1 MDKLFRFTKI
11 AAICCLVLTLING
24 ILGYTPHE
32 WWNPKVTTFVY
43 AATAIIV
50 WVLII
55 LFCSMIYNNSVT
67 KSPLRIPSLLG
78 VISAIVGLVNDIS
91 SRVVVTMQIFELVD
105 ITEMYPIY
113 IANEYIRYSVGIG
126 LLISFIWMSKYMKSN
141 LAKVFGISYVIL
153 LSIEILFSRFGF
165 SILLY
170 AYDFDVNFDVIY
182 NTHRIIIA
190 TIVTLKTL
198 VLSIFYYS
206 FYKMFNK

>member
-11 AAICCLVLTLING
+11 AAICCLVFTLIYG

-32 WWNPKVTTFVY
+32 WWNSKVTTFVY
-43 AATAIIV
+43 AAMAIIV

-55 LFCSMIYNNSVT
+55 LFCSMIYNNSVA

-78 VISAIVGLVNDIS
+78 VISAIVGFVNDIS
-91 SRVVVTMQIFELVD
+91 SRVLGTMQIFELVD
-105 ITEMYPIY
+105 TTEMYPIY
-113 IANEYIRYSVGIG
+113 IANEYIGYIVGIG
-126 LLISFIWMSKYMKSN
+126 LLISFIWMFKYMKSN

-153 LSIEILFSRFGF
+153 LSIGMLFSRFGF
-165 SILLY
+165 RILLY
-170 AYDFDVNFDVIY
+170 VNDFDVIY
-182 NTHRIIIA
+182 NTYRIIID
-190 TIVTLKTL
+190 TIFTLKTL

>member
-153 LSIEILFSRFGF
+153 LFIGILFSRFGF
-165 SILLY
+165 RILLY
-170 AYDFDVNFDVIY
+170 VNDFDIIY
-182 NTHRIIIA
+182 RMISA
-190 TIVTLKTL
+190 TIYTFETL

-206 FYKMFNK
+206 FYKMFNN

>member
-11 AAICCLVLTLING
+11 AAICCLVLTLIYG

-43 AATAIIV
+43 AATEIIV

-105 ITEMYPIY
+105 ITGMYPIY
-113 IANEYIRYSVGIG
+113 ITNECIRCVVGIG

-141 LAKVFGISYVIL
+141 FAKAFSISYVIL
-153 LSIEILFSRFGF
+153 LFIGILFSRFGF
-165 SILLY
+165 RILLY
-170 AYDFDVNFDVIY
+170 GNDFYIIY
-182 NTHRIIIA
+182 RMISA
-190 TIVTLKTL
+190 TIYTFETL

-206 FYKMFNK
+206 FYKMFNN